1 MQRNGFAWV
10 MERIPGSCI
19 HIRHPL
25 DMDPDTRDLESDPN
39 LLKIKRAKF
48 SIKKNYDKII

>member
-48 SIKKNYDKII
+48 S